1 MKKRLGAMFVL
12 PAFVLSGCAFLAP
25 QPTEEEILTG
35 YFSQFVDDGAE
46 GGHEKLFAQ
55 SGSFAEAFASD
66 LVTRIDSAEADGL
79 IAQGE
84 FEFSLNYSEQN
95 TESEEVVLED
105 ASLCV
110 DSSNYPQADRGN
122 FCFLF
127 TNFQFGSDQLVGFET
142 AGDAIHGRVILEY
155 FGPHAMPQPADM
167 AKAADFAVA
176 DSFAEAYAIQQSQA
190 TQSDLDGGDFDP
202 TTDELVFRDGIL
214 FSCYP
219 DYKDPD
225 VVFEDVCSGYS
236 EFLFDGDRLWNFKAG
251 DSFLDDRVVLYD
263 GTIIDIGDIG
273 TIEILSAYIT
283 ISGNLSITAEVTS
296 NTKELNISRS
306 DVFYIGSN
314 GRQIESSG
322 VYGAWT
328 LREGRVGNVSYLFS
342 GGTIGGDLEI
352 EFYDENY
359 NEVPLVIWMDS

>member
-1 MKKRLGAMFVL
+1 M
-12 PAFVLSGCAFLAP
+12 AP

-35 YFSQFVDDGAE
+35 YFSQFVHDDGAE
-46 GGHEKLFAQ
+46 GEQEKLFVQ
-55 SGSFAEAFASD
+55 SGSVAEAFALD
-66 LVTRIDSAEADGL
+66 LATRIYSAEADGL
-79 IAQGE
+79 IAPGE
-84 FEFSLNYSEQN
+84 LEFSLNYSEQN
-95 TESEEVVLED
+95 AESEGAALAE

-110 DSSNYPQADRGN
+110 DSSDYPQADRGT

-127 TNFQFGSDQLVGFET
+127 TNFQFDSGELVDFET
-142 AGDAIHGRVILEY
+142 VGDPIHGRVILEY
-155 FGPHAMPQPADM
+155 FGHHAMPQPEDM

-176 DSFAEAYAIQQSQA
+176 ESFAEAYAIQQSQA
-190 TQSDLDGGDFDP
+190 TQSDLDGGDFDS

-214 FSCYP
+214 FSCYAN
-219 DYKDPD
+219 YKDPD

-236 EFLFDGDRLWNFKAG
+236 EFMFDGDRLWNFKAG
-251 DSFLDDRVVLYD
+251 DSLLDDRVVLYD
-263 GTIIDIGDIG
+263 GTVIEIGDIG

-283 ISGNLSITAEVTS
+283 IVGNLSITAEVTS
-296 NTKELNISRS
+296 NTEELNISRS

-359 NEVPLVIWMDS
+359 NEVPLVIWMGG